1 MTELSL
7 ALLGPPV
14 VMRDGAPVSF
24 DTRKAIALLA
34 LLAVTGREHSR
45 EQLADLL
52 WPDADSAKGRASLRR
67 TLSVT
72 AAAMGAGL
80 TISRAAVALE
90 PAAVRVDVGE
100 FEALITRPDAASL
113 ERAVRLYRDDFL
125 AGFVLRGCP
134 EFEEWQAS
142 VAEGLRQSLARGLQ
156 RLVAACIADGDLERA
171 AGHARRWL
179 QLDPLHEP
187 AHQAIIR
194 LHGWSGQRSAAMRQ
208 YRSLVRVLDR
218 DLAVRPLP
226 ETTRLYE
233 DVRAG
238 RLGPPPVRLGA
249 PGPAGADGAAGA
261 RSSSSSEA
269 RPSSSLEARSSSE
282 DGSSEVGSSGA
293 RSPGA
298 GALEA
303 RPLEAGPDEGRPGEG
318 RPGEGR
324 ADEAAGVWPLVGREA
339 ELAALRAAWQA
350 TGPRGRVVAIAG
362 PVGIGKTRLVTEFQA
377 EAAKGRPGA
386 VVLSVRCHDGE
397 TALPFVLAADLL
409 RLALAVRPELPAML
423 PAQTAAMAGRLV
435 PALAAAHP
443 DAAAPALDSPVA
455 VTRLYAAIADTLL
468 AATRVPAGASGARAS
483 AGVIV
488 VEDVQWADSSSLGLL
503 AYLVRRLADWPL
515 LLVLS
520 WEEEQAGRL
529 RTLRT
534 ALAEADEQSLGV
546 MIEPGPLGPDAIGE
560 LLGLEGMPPVKVD
573 QLMAETRGLPMLV
586 REYIE
591 ALRSGVADQEQADWW
606 PPASVRDLL
615 RARLQAVSEPT
626 RQMLTAAAV
635 LGSDNDAD
643 LLRAVSGR
651 GEDEIV
657 EAIDEALARSL
668 LTEIP
673 PPGAHQAPMYG
684 FPYEALRRTAYE
696 SATLARRRLLHGRA
710 ADNLTRRHER
720 DPASTRAA
728 TVAGH
733 LQLAGRDS
741 EAAQWWWRAAEVARE
756 LYAHAEA
763 HAHLVRA
770 LALGYPQL
778 PGRIAL
784 GEQLVVLG
792 RYREALAE
800 FETAAA
806 IAGGE
811 GASDR
816 ATQAS
821 IEHQLADVHHRL
833 GDWDLAEAHLAV
845 VTELV
850 VGAEPARLAQVEAD
864 RAVVAYRRGDAEQA
878 AAFGRS
884 ALASARAAADPGAT
898 AQALNVL
905 GMLAAR
911 AGDTAA
917 AEGYLRDSLA
927 EARRQPGAPGTS
939 GARPEGASERSDEAG
954 RRPEGAGQRP
964 EEAGRRPEVADRA
977 AAPPLGA
984 AVAALNNL
992 ARLLAD
998 TGRGE
1003 EALAVAAEALEL
1015 GSELGDQHRVAA
1027 LHTNMADLLHASGEG
1042 EAAMTHLKEAA
1053 RRFASVDVG
1062 DAPRPEIWTLVEW

>member
-1 MTELSL
+1 MTELRL

-14 VMRDGAPVSF
+14 VLRDGLPVTF
-24 DTRKAIALLA
+24 DTRKAVALLA

-52 WPDADSAKGRASLRR
+52 WPEADSAKGRASLRR

-80 TISRAAVALE
+80 TISRAAVTLE
-90 PAAVRVDVGE
+90 LAAVEVDVRE
-100 FEALITRPDAASL
+100 FEALIARADAESL
-113 ERAVRLYRDDFL
+113 ERAVQLYRDDFL
-125 AGFVLRGCP
+125 SGFVLRSCP
-134 EFEEWQAS
+134 DFEEWQSS
-142 VAEGLRQSLARGLQ
+142 VAEGLRQALARGLQ
-156 RLVAACIADGDLERA
+156 RLVAACIAEGDLERA
-171 AGHARRWL
+171 TGHARRWL

-194 LHGWSGQRSAAMRQ
+194 LHGWAGQRSAAMRQ

-226 ETTRLYE
+226 ETTRLYD

-238 RLGPPPVRLGA
+238 RLEPPPAPSVVRAADSPATATSATSAASTTSATSAGEEATAA
-249 PGPAGADGAAGA
+249 PEVAGAAGI
-261 RSSSSSEA
+261 
-269 RPSSSLEARSSSE
+269 
-282 DGSSEVGSSGA
+282 
-293 RSPGA
+293 
-298 GALEA
+298 
-303 RPLEAGPDEGRPGEG
+303 
-318 RPGEGR
+318 
-324 ADEAAGVWPLVGREA
+324 WPLVGREA
-339 ELAALRAAWQA
+339 ELATLRAAWQA
-350 TGPRGRVVAIAG
+350 TGTAGRVVAIAG
-362 PVGIGKTRLVTEFQA
+362 QAGSGKTRLITEFRT
-377 EAAKGRPGA
+377 EATQPPGAA
-386 VVLSVRCHDGE
+386 VVLAARCHDGE
-397 TALPFVLAADLL
+397 TTLPFVLAADLL
-409 RLALAVRPELPAML
+409 RTALAVRPDLPDVL

-443 DAAAPALDSPVA
+443 DSVAPALDSPVA
-455 VTRLYAAIADTLL
+455 VTRLYAAIADTLR
-468 AATRVPAGASGARAS
+468 AATQGGGAAPGAAGSGATGSGAGAGGA
-483 AGVIV
+483 AGVVV

-503 AYLVRRLADWPL
+503 AYLMRRLADWPL

-520 WEEEQAGRL
+520 WQAEQAGRL
-529 RTLRT
+529 RVLRT
-534 ALAEADEQSLGV
+534 ALSEAEDQSMGE
-546 MIEPGPLGPDAIGE
+546 MIEPGLLGPEAIGV
-560 LLGLEGMPPVKVD
+560 LLDLDGMPQVEVD
-573 QLMAETRGLPMLV
+573 RLMAETRGLPMLV

-591 ALRSGVADQEQADWW
+591 ALRSAEDSAEPGGQGLEQADWW

-673 PPGAHQAPMYG
+673 PPAAGAAPSYG

-710 ADNLTRRHER
+710 ADILTRRYER
-720 DPASTRAA
+720 DPATTRAA
-728 TVAGH
+728 TVADH
-733 LQLAGRDS
+733 LQLAGRDA
-741 EAAQWWWRAAEVARE
+741 EAAQWWWRAAQVARE

-763 HAHLVRA
+763 YAHLVRA

-784 GEQLVVLG
+784 GEVLVVLG

-806 IAGGE
+806 LAGAGVSE
-811 GASDR
+811 ETGDEVGASASDR
-816 ATQAS
+816 AVQAS
-821 IEHQLADVHHRL
+821 IEHKLADVHHRL

-850 VGAEPARLAQVEAD
+850 ASAEPGRLARAEAD

-878 AAFGRS
+878 AAFGRA
-884 ALASARAAADPGAT
+884 ALSCARAAADRGAT

-911 AGDTAA
+911 TGDTAA
-917 AEGYLRDSLA
+917 AETYLRDSLA
-927 EARRQPGAPGTS
+927 EARQL
-939 GARPEGASERSDEAG
+939 PE
-954 RRPEGAGQRP
+954 
-964 EEAGRRPEVADRA
+964 
-977 AAPPLGA
+977 LGA

-992 ARLLAD
+992 ARLLAE
-998 TGRGE
+998 TSRNR
-1003 EALAVAAEALEL
+1003 EALQVAAEALEL

-1027 LHTNMADLLHASGEG
+1027 LHTNMADLLHADGQG
-1042 EAAMTHLKEAA
+1042 DAAIIHLKEAA

>member
-1 MTELSL
+1 MTELRL

-14 VMRDGAPVSF
+14 VLRDGTQVTF

-34 LLAVTGREHSR
+34 LLGVTGREHSR

-52 WPDADSAKGRASLRR
+52 WPEADSAKGRASLRR

-80 TISRAAVALE
+80 TITRAAVTLE
-90 PAAVRVDVGE
+90 LSAVQVDVRE
-100 FEALITRPDAASL
+100 FEKLIARPDAGSL
-113 ERAVRLYRDDFL
+113 ERAVELYRDDFL
-125 AGFVLRGCP
+125 SGFVLRSCP
-134 EFEEWQAS
+134 DFEEWQAS

-156 RLVAACIADGDLERA
+156 RLVAACIDQGDLERA
-171 AGHARRWL
+171 TGYARRWL

-194 LHGWSGQRSAAMRQ
+194 LNGWAGQRSAAMRQ
-208 YRSLVRVLDR
+208 YRSLIRVLDR

-226 ETTRLYE
+226 ETTQLYD

-238 RLGPPPVRLGA
+238 RLGPPPAPSAPSVVLTAEPAEPPEVAPVPVNGA
-249 PGPAGADGAAGA
+249 
-261 RSSSSSEA
+261 SEA
-269 RPSSSLEARSSSE
+269 AWI
-282 DGSSEVGSSGA
+282 
-293 RSPGA
+293 
-298 GALEA
+298 
-303 RPLEAGPDEGRPGEG
+303 
-318 RPGEGR
+318 
-324 ADEAAGVWPLVGREA
+324 WPLVGRET

-350 TGPRGRVVAIAG
+350 TGTSGRVVAVAG
-362 PVGIGKTRLVTEFQA
+362 QAGSGKTRLITEFRTEATQA
-377 EAAKGRPGA
+377 PNAGVVIAA
-386 VVLSVRCHDGE
+386 RCHDGE
-397 TALPFVLAADLL
+397 TGLPFVLAADLL
-409 RLALAVRPELPAML
+409 RIALAVRPDLADVL

-443 DAAAPALDSPVA
+443 ESVAPALDSPVA

-468 AATRVPAGASGARAS
+468 AATAPGDGAAGSGPARA
-483 AGVIV
+483 AGVVV

-515 LLVLS
+515 LLVVS
-520 WEEEQAGRL
+520 WQDEQDNQL
-529 RTLRT
+529 RVLRT
-534 ALAEADEQSLGV
+534 ALSEAEDQSLGET
-546 MIEPGPLGPDAIGE
+546 IEPGLLGPAAIGTLLE
-560 LLGLEGMPPVKVD
+560 LDGMPRVDVD

-586 REYIE
+586 REYVE
-591 ALRSGVADQEQADWW
+591 ALRSAGDEPGGPDLEHADWW

-673 PPGAHQAPMYG
+673 PPGAGEAPSYG
-684 FPYEALRRTAYE
+684 FPYEALRRTAYD
-696 SATLARRRLLHGRA
+696 SATLARRRLLHSRA
-710 ADNLTRRHER
+710 ADILARRHER
-720 DPASTRAA
+720 DPAKTRAA
-728 TVAGH
+728 TIAGH
-733 LQLAGRDS
+733 LQLAGRDA
-741 EAAQWWWRAAEVARE
+741 EAAQWWWRAAQVARE
-756 LYAHAEA
+756 LYAHAQA
-763 HAHLVRA
+763 YAHLIRA

-778 PGRIAL
+778 PARIAL
-784 GEQLVVLG
+784 GEVLVVLG

-806 IAGGE
+806 LAGAGAADGTGE
-811 GASDR
+811 DGSAGDGGAAGDGAGDR
-816 ATQAS
+816 AVQAS
-821 IEHQLADVHHRL
+821 IEHKLADVHHRL
-833 GDWDLAEAHLAV
+833 GDWELAEAHLAV

-850 VGAEPARLAQVEAD
+850 AGAEPGRLARAEAD
-864 RAVVAYRRGDAEQA
+864 RAVVAYRRGDVEQA
-878 AAFGRS
+878 AAFGRA
-884 ALASARAAADPGAT
+884 ALSCARAAADRGAT

-911 AGDTAA
+911 SGDSAA
-917 AEGYLRDSLA
+917 AETYLRDSLA
-927 EARRQPGAPGTS
+927 EARQL
-939 GARPEGASERSDEAG
+939 PE
-954 RRPEGAGQRP
+954 
-964 EEAGRRPEVADRA
+964 
-977 AAPPLGA
+977 LGA

-992 ARLLAD
+992 ARLLAE
-998 TGRGE
+998 TGRNR
-1003 EALAVAAEALEL
+1003 EALEIATEALEL

-1027 LHTNMADLLHASGEG
+1027 LHTNMADLLHADGQG

>member
-14 VMRDGAPVSF
+14 VLRDGLPVTF
-24 DTRKAIALLA
+24 DTRKAVALLA
-34 LLAVTGREHSR
+34 LLAVTGREHRR

-52 WPDADSAKGRASLRR
+52 WPEADSAKGRASLRR

-80 TISRAAVALE
+80 TISRSAVTLE
-90 PAAVRVDVGE
+90 LATVQVDVRE
-100 FEALITRPDAASL
+100 FESLIARPDAASL
-113 ERAVRLYRDDFL
+113 ERAVQLYRDDFL
-125 AGFVLRGCP
+125 SGFVLRGCP
-134 EFEEWQAS
+134 DFEEWQVS
-142 VAEGLRQSLARGLQ
+142 VSEGLRQALARGLQ
-156 RLVAACIADGDLERA
+156 RLVAACIAEGDLEHA
-171 AGHARRWL
+171 TGHARRWL

-194 LHGWSGQRSAAMRQ
+194 LNGWAGQRSAAMRQ

-226 ETTRLYE
+226 ETTKLYD

-238 RLGPPPVRLGA
+238 RLGPPPSPSVA
-249 PGPAGADGAAGA
+249 PSVVQAAEPAAAADETGAGAAAGA
-261 RSSSSSEA
+261 APR
-269 RPSSSLEARSSSE
+269 
-282 DGSSEVGSSGA
+282 
-293 RSPGA
+293 
-298 GALEA
+298 
-303 RPLEAGPDEGRPGEG
+303 
-318 RPGEGR
+318 
-324 ADEAAGVWPLVGREA
+324 VWPLVGREA

-350 TGPRGRVVAIAG
+350 TGTAGRVVAIAG
-362 PVGIGKTRLVTEFQA
+362 QAGIGKTRLITEFRTEATQA
-377 EAAKGRPGA
+377 PRAAA
-386 VVLSVRCHDGE
+386 VLAARGHDGE

-409 RLALAVRPELPAML
+409 RTALAVRPDLPEVL

-443 DAAAPALDSPVA
+443 DSVAPALDSPVA

-468 AATRVPAGASGARAS
+468 AATKGAAAGAGATAEGRT
-483 AGVIV
+483 GVVV
-488 VEDVQWADSSSLGLL
+488 VEDVHWADSSSLGLL

-515 LLVLS
+515 LLILS
-520 WEEEQAGRL
+520 WEAEQAGRL
-529 RTLRT
+529 RVLRT
-534 ALAEADEQSLGV
+534 ALSDAEDQSLGET
-546 MIEPGPLGPDAIGE
+546 IEPGLLGPEAIGA
-560 LLGLEGMPPVKVD
+560 LLDLDGMPQVEVD
-573 QLMAETRGLPMLV
+573 QLMTETRGLPMLV
-586 REYIE
+586 REYVE
-591 ALRSGVADQEQADWW
+591 ALRSAGAGALGREAADWW

-626 RQMLTAAAV
+626 GQMLTAAAV

-668 LTEIP
+668 LIEIP
-673 PPGAHQAPMYG
+673 PPAASEAPSYG
-684 FPYEALRRTAYE
+684 FPYAALRRTAYE

-710 ADNLTRRHER
+710 ADVLSRRYER
-720 DPASTRAA
+720 DPARTRAA

-733 LQLAGRDS
+733 LQLAGRDA
-741 EAAQWWWRAAEVARE
+741 EAAQWWWRAAQMARE

-763 HAHLVRA
+763 YAHLIRA

-784 GEQLVVLG
+784 GEVLVVLG

-806 IAGGE
+806 LAGAGE
-811 GASDR
+811 GTAAADGADTGEQTGIGAGDR
-816 ATQAS
+816 AVQAS
-821 IEHQLADVHHRL
+821 IEHKLADVHHRL

-850 VGAEPARLAQVEAD
+850 AAAEPGRLARAEAD

-878 AAFGRS
+878 TEFGQAALS
-884 ALASARAAADPGAT
+884 CARAAADRGAT

-911 AGDTAA
+911 AGDAAA
-917 AEGYLRDSLA
+917 AETYLRDSLA
-927 EARRQPGAPGTS
+927 EARQL
-939 GARPEGASERSDEAG
+939 PE
-954 RRPEGAGQRP
+954 
-964 EEAGRRPEVADRA
+964 
-977 AAPPLGA
+977 LGA

-992 ARLLAD
+992 ARLLAE
-998 TGRGE
+998 TGRIR
-1003 EALAVAAEALEL
+1003 EALQVAAEALEL

-1027 LHTNMADLLHASGEG
+1027 LHTNLADLLHADGQG

>member
-1 MTELSL
+1 MTELRL

-14 VMRDGAPVSF
+14 VLRDGLPVTF
-24 DTRKAIALLA
+24 DTRKAVALLA

-52 WPDADSAKGRASLRR
+52 WPEADSAKGRASLRR
-67 TLSVT
+67 TLSGT

-80 TISRAAVALE
+80 TISRAAVALDLS
-90 PAAVRVDVGE
+90 AVRVDVRE
-100 FEALITRPDAASL
+100 FETLIARPDTASL
-113 ERAVRLYRDDFL
+113 ERAVQLYRDDFL
-125 AGFVLRGCP
+125 AGFTLRGCP
-134 EFEEWQAS
+134 DFEEWQTS
-142 VAEGLRQSLARGLQ
+142 VSEELRQVLARGLQ
-156 RLVAACIADGDLERA
+156 RLVAACIAEGDLERA
-171 AGHARRWL
+171 TGHARRWL

-194 LHGWSGQRSAAMRQ
+194 LHGWADQRSAAMRQ

-226 ETTRLYE
+226 ETTRLYD

-238 RLGPPPVRLGA
+238 RLEPPPAPSVVRAAESLVA
-249 PGPAGADGAAGA
+249 PVEAPAASAAVDASEVGGAAGI
-261 RSSSSSEA
+261 
-269 RPSSSLEARSSSE
+269 
-282 DGSSEVGSSGA
+282 
-293 RSPGA
+293 
-298 GALEA
+298 
-303 RPLEAGPDEGRPGEG
+303 
-318 RPGEGR
+318 
-324 ADEAAGVWPLVGREA
+324 WPLVGRET
-339 ELAALRAAWQA
+339 ELAKLRAAWQA
-350 TGPRGRVVAIAG
+350 TGTAGRVVAIAG
-362 PVGIGKTRLVTEFQA
+362 QAGSGKTRLITEFRT
-377 EAAKGRPGA
+377 EATHLPRAA
-386 VVLSVRCHDGE
+386 VVLAARCHDGE

-409 RLALAVRPELPAML
+409 RTALAIRPDLPEVL

-443 DAAAPALDSPVA
+443 DSVAPALDSPVA
-455 VTRLYAAIADTLL
+455 VTRLYAAIADTLR
-468 AATRVPAGASGARAS
+468 AAAQGGGAPGAAGSGGAGSGGAGSGAAGPGAAADTQGPAG
-483 AGVIV
+483 VVV

-520 WEEEQAGRL
+520 WQDEQAGRL
-529 RTLRT
+529 RVLRT
-534 ALAEADEQSLGV
+534 ALNEAEDQSMGE
-546 MIEPGPLGPDAIGE
+546 MIEPGLLGPEAIGA
-560 LLGLEGMPPVKVD
+560 LLDLDGMPQVEVD
-573 QLMAETRGLPMLV
+573 RLMAETRGLPMLV

-591 ALRSGVADQEQADWW
+591 ALRSAEDSAEPGAQGPEQADWW

-615 RARLQAVSEPT
+615 RARLQTVSEPT

-673 PPGAHQAPMYG
+673 PPAAGQAPSYG

-710 ADNLTRRHER
+710 ADILTRRYER
-720 DPASTRAA
+720 DPATIRAA

-733 LQLAGRDS
+733 LQLAGRDA
-741 EAAQWWWRAAEVARE
+741 EAAQWWWRAAQAARE

-763 HAHLVRA
+763 YAHLARA

-784 GEQLVVLG
+784 GEVLVVLG

-800 FETAAA
+800 LETAAA
-806 IAGGE
+806 LAGAGVSE
-811 GASDR
+811 GAGASDGADEADR
-816 ATQAS
+816 AVQAS
-821 IEHQLADVHHRL
+821 IEHKLADVHHRL

-850 VGAEPARLAQVEAD
+850 AAAEPGRLARAEAD
-864 RAVVAYRRGDAEQA
+864 RAVVAYRRGDAGQA
-878 AAFGRS
+878 AAFGRA
-884 ALASARAAADPGAT
+884 ALSCARSAADRGAT

-917 AEGYLRDSLA
+917 AETYLRDSLA
-927 EARRQPGAPGTS
+927 EARQL
-939 GARPEGASERSDEAG
+939 PE
-954 RRPEGAGQRP
+954 
-964 EEAGRRPEVADRA
+964 
-977 AAPPLGA
+977 LGA

-992 ARLLAD
+992 ARLLAE
-998 TGRGE
+998 TSRNR
-1003 EALAVAAEALEL
+1003 EALQVAAEALEL

-1027 LHTNMADLLHASGEG
+1027 LHTNMADLLHADGQG
-1042 EAAMTHLKEAA
+1042 DAAMTHLKEAA

>member
-1 MTELSL
+1 MTELRL

-14 VMRDGAPVSF
+14 VMRDGVPVTF

-52 WPDADSAKGRASLRR
+52 WPEADSAKGRASLRR

-72 AAAMGAGL
+72 VAAMGAGL
-80 TISRAAVALE
+80 TISRAAVTLE
-90 PAAVRVDVGE
+90 LAAVEVDVRD
-100 FEALITRPDAASL
+100 FEALIARPDAKSL
-113 ERAVRLYRDDFL
+113 ERAVGLYRDDFL
-125 AGFVLRGCP
+125 SGFVLRGCP
-134 EFEEWQAS
+134 DFEEWQAS
-142 VAEGLRQSLARGLQ
+142 VSEGLRQSLARGLQ
-156 RLVAACIADGDLERA
+156 RLVAACIAEGDLERA
-171 AGHARRWL
+171 TAHARRWL

-187 AHQAIIR
+187 AHQAIMR
-194 LHGWSGQRSAAMRQ
+194 LHGWAGQRSAAMRQ

-218 DLAVRPLP
+218 ELAVRPLP
-226 ETTRLYE
+226 ETTRLYD

-238 RLGPPPVRLGA
+238 RLGPPPA
-249 PGPAGADGAAGA
+249 PVVTRTEPLTVLATEPDEAGGGAAGPNLA
-261 RSSSSSEA
+261 
-269 RPSSSLEARSSSE
+269 
-282 DGSSEVGSSGA
+282 
-293 RSPGA
+293 
-298 GALEA
+298 
-303 RPLEAGPDEGRPGEG
+303 
-318 RPGEGR
+318 
-324 ADEAAGVWPLVGREA
+324 VWPLVGRDA
-339 ELAALRAAWQA
+339 ELAALRAAWRA
-350 TGPRGRVVAIAG
+350 TGAAGRVVAIAG
-362 PVGIGKTRLVTEFQA
+362 QAGSGKTRLITEFRT
-377 EAAKGRPGA
+377 EAAQEPRAAA
-386 VVLSVRCHDGE
+386 VLAARCHDGE

-409 RLALAVRPELPAML
+409 RTALAVRPDLPEVL

-443 DAAAPALDSPVA
+443 DSVAPALDSPVA

-468 AATRVPAGASGARAS
+468 AATRGGANAGGPAG
-483 AGVIV
+483 VVV

-515 LLVLS
+515 LLVVS
-520 WEEEQAGRL
+520 WQAEQAGRL
-529 RTLRT
+529 RVLRT
-534 ALAEADEQSLGV
+534 ALSEAEGQSLGET
-546 MIEPGPLGPDAIGE
+546 IEPGLLGPEAIGA
-560 LLGLEGMPPVKVD
+560 LLDLDGMPPVEVD

-591 ALRSGVADQEQADWW
+591 ALRSAVGSGEAAEADGQGPEQADWW

-635 LGSDNDAD
+635 LGSDSDAD

-673 PPGAHQAPMYG
+673 PPAAGEAPSYG
-684 FPYEALRRTAYE
+684 FPYEALRRTAYD

-710 ADNLTRRHER
+710 ADILTRRHER
-720 DPASTRAA
+720 DPAKTRAA
-728 TVAGH
+728 TIADH
-733 LQLAGRDS
+733 LQLAGRDV
-741 EAAQWWWRAAEVARE
+741 EAARWWWQAAQVARE

-784 GEQLVVLG
+784 GEVLVVLG

-806 IAGGE
+806 LAGAGE
-811 GASDR
+811 GAEAADR
-816 ATQAS
+816 AVQAS
-821 IEHQLADVHHRL
+821 IEHKLADVHHRL

-850 VGAEPARLAQVEAD
+850 AGAEPGRLARAEAD
-864 RAVVAYRRGDAEQA
+864 RAVVAYRRGDAGQA
-878 AAFGRS
+878 AAFGRA
-884 ALASARAAADPGAT
+884 ALSSARAAADRGAT

-911 AGDTAA
+911 AGDAAA
-917 AEGYLRDSLA
+917 AETYLRDSLA
-927 EARRQPGAPGTS
+927 EARQL
-939 GARPEGASERSDEAG
+939 PE
-954 RRPEGAGQRP
+954 
-964 EEAGRRPEVADRA
+964 
-977 AAPPLGA
+977 LGA

-992 ARLLAD
+992 ARLLAE
-998 TGRGE
+998 TGRIR
-1003 EALAVAAEALEL
+1003 EALEVAGQALEL

-1027 LHTNMADLLHASGEG
+1027 LHTNMADLLHADGQG
-1042 EAAMTHLKEAA
+1042 EAAMAHLKEAA

-1062 DAPRPEIWTLVEW
+1062 AAPRPEIWTLVEW

>member
-1 MTELSL
+1 MATTELSL

-14 VMRDGAPVSF
+14 VRRDGTPVTF
-24 DTRKAIALLA
+24 DTRKATALLA

-52 WPDADSAKGRASLRR
+52 WPDADSARGRASLRR

-72 AAAMGAGL
+72 AAVMGDGL
-80 TISRAAVALE
+80 IISRSAVTLAPGL
-90 PAAVRVDVGE
+90 VQVDVRD
-100 FEALITRPDAASL
+100 FETLIAKPDPASL
-113 ERAVRLYRDDFL
+113 ERATQLYRDDFL
-125 AGFVLRGCP
+125 AGFTLRDCP
-134 EFEEWQAS
+134 DFEEWQVS
-142 VAEGLRQSLARGLQ
+142 VSEELRQSLARGLQ
-156 RLVAACIADGDLERA
+156 RLVAACIADGQLERA
-171 AGHARRWL
+171 AAHARRWL

-194 LHGWSGQRSAAMRQ
+194 LHGWTGERSAAMRQ
-208 YRSLVRVLDR
+208 YRTLVRVLDR

-226 ETTRLYE
+226 ETTQLYD

-238 RLGPPPVRLGA
+238 RLEPPPSPTANEPDVSGPPAPVT
-249 PGPAGADGAAGA
+249 
-261 RSSSSSEA
+261 
-269 RPSSSLEARSSSE
+269 
-282 DGSSEVGSSGA
+282 
-293 RSPGA
+293 
-298 GALEA
+298 
-303 RPLEAGPDEGRPGEG
+303 
-318 RPGEGR
+318 
-324 ADEAAGVWPLVGREA
+324 WPLVGRDA
-339 ELAALRAAWQA
+339 ELAALRAVWQA
-350 TGPRGRVVAIAG
+350 AGAGGGRVVAITG
-362 PVGIGKTRLVTEFQA
+362 QGGSGKTRLIAELRD
-377 EAAKGRPGA
+377 EAARSGT
-386 VVLSVRCHDGE
+386 VVLAARCHDGE

-409 RLALAVRPELPAML
+409 RTALAIRPDLPEVL

-443 DAAAPALDSPVA
+443 EETAPALDSPVA

-468 AATRVPAGASGARAS
+468 AAAAGHAGAGHIGAGHPAS
-483 AGVIV
+483 LVV
-488 VEDVQWADSSSLGLL
+488 VEDVQWADNSSLGLL

-520 WEEEQAGRL
+520 WQSEQASRL
-529 RTLRT
+529 RVLRT
-534 ALAEADEQSLGV
+534 ALGEAEAQSLGETV
-546 MIEPGPLGPDAIGE
+546 EPGLLGPAAIGALLE
-560 LLGLEGMPPVKVD
+560 LDGMPRIDVD
-573 QLMAETRGLPMLV
+573 RLLAETRGLPMLV
-586 REYIE
+586 REYVE
-591 ALRSGVADQEQADWW
+591 ALRSAGPADADGPADWW

-615 RARLQAVSEPT
+615 RSRLQAVTEPT
-626 RQMLTAAAV
+626 RQMLAAAAV

-673 PPGAHQAPMYG
+673 PPTANEAPSYG

-710 ADNLTRRHER
+710 ADILTRRYER
-720 DPASTRAA
+720 EPATTRAA

-733 LQLAGRDS
+733 LQLAGREA
-741 EAAQWWWRAAEVARE
+741 EAARWWWRAAEAARE

-763 HAHLVRA
+763 HARMVRA

-784 GEQLVVLG
+784 GEVLVVLG

-806 IAGGE
+806 IASGE
-811 GASDR
+811 ECDR
-816 ATQAS
+816 ATQAW
-821 IEHQLADVHHRL
+821 IEHKLADVHHRL

-850 VGAEPARLAQVEAD
+850 EDAGPGRLARVQAD
-864 RAVVAYRRGDAEQA
+864 HAVVAYRRGDAGQA
-878 AAFGRS
+878 AELGQA
-884 ALASARAAADPGAT
+884 ALRSARAAGDPEAT

-911 AGDTAA
+911 AGDTGA
-917 AEGYLRDSLA
+917 AEAFLRESLA
-927 EARRQPGAPGTS
+927 EARGGAEP
-939 GARPEGASERSDEAG
+939 
-954 RRPEGAGQRP
+954 
-964 EEAGRRPEVADRA
+964 
-977 AAPPLGA
+977 GA

-992 ARLLAD
+992 ARLLAEVSR
-998 TGRGE
+998 GR
-1003 EALAVAAEALEL
+1003 EALAAAAEALEL

-1027 LHTNMADLLHASGEG
+1027 LHTNLADLLHADGQHD
-1042 EAAMTHLKEAA
+1042 AAMTHLKEAA

-1062 DAPRPEIWTLVEW
+1062 DVPRPEIWTLVEW

>member
-14 VMRDGAPVSF
+14 VMRDGMPVSF

-52 WPDADSAKGRASLRR
+52 WPEADSTKGRASLRR

-100 FEALITRPDAASL
+100 FETLITRPDAASL

-194 LHGWSGQRSAAMRQ
+194 LHGWNGQRSAAMRQ

-238 RLGPPPVRLGA
+238 RLGPPPVR
-249 PGPAGADGAAGA
+249 PAGPSD
-261 RSSSSSEA
+261 A
-269 RPSSSLEARSSSE
+269 RPR
-282 DGSSEVGSSGA
+282 
-293 RSPGA
+293 
-298 GALEA
+298 EA
-303 RPLEAGPDEGRPGEG
+303 RPLEADPDEGRPDEG
-318 RPGEGR
+318 RPDEGR
-324 ADEAAGVWPLVGREA
+324 PDEGRPDEGRPDEAAGVWPLVGRDA

-362 PVGIGKTRLVTEFQA
+362 PVGIGKTRLITEFQA

-409 RLALAVRPELPAML
+409 RLALAVRPDLPGML
-423 PAQTAAMAGRLV
+423 PAQTAAMAARLV

-455 VTRLYAAIADTLL
+455 VTRLYAAIADTLR
-468 AATRVPAGASGARAS
+468 AATRVPAGASGALVS
-483 AGVIV
+483 AGVVV

-534 ALAEADEQSLGV
+534 ALAEAGEQSLGV
-546 MIEPGPLGPDAIGE
+546 MIEPGPLGPDAIGA

-741 EAAQWWWRAAEVARE
+741 EAAQWWWQAAEVARE

-806 IAGGE
+806 IAGAE

-850 VGAEPARLAQVEAD
+850 AGAEPARLAQVEAD
-864 RAVVAYRRGDAEQA
+864 RAVVAYRRGDTEQA

-917 AEGYLRDSLA
+917 AESYLRDSLA
-927 EARRQPGAPGTS
+927 EA
-939 GARPEGASERSDEAG
+939 G
-954 RRPEGAGQRP
+954 RRSEVAGQ
-964 EEAGRRPEVADRA
+964 AV
-977 AAPPLGA
+977 APPLGA

-1027 LHTNMADLLHASGEG
+1027 LHTNMADLLHASGQG